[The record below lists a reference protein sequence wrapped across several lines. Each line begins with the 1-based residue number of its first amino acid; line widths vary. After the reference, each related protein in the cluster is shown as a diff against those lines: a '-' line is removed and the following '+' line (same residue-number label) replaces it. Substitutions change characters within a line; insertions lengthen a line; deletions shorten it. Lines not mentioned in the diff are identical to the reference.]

1 MVQNSEEYRGMR
13 PDSADA
19 SRGDEMKMQFTKM
32 QGCGNDY
39 IYFDC
44 LQTPFP
50 ADPAAASRR
59 LSDRHFGIGGD
70 GIVLILPSERAD
82 FRMRIFNADGSEA
95 PMCGN
100 ASRCVGRFV
109 YTHGYTGKT
118 AFTLDT
124 NSGIKQIRIHEDPE
138 IRLSVGVDLGRASFV
153 PEDVPAVLPCPP
165 DAFTVNAEGIA
176 YPAMAVSVGTAHCVI
191 FTGKTVG
198 FPLEETALRV
208 TAAHFPQ
215 GVNTEILLV
224 EKDGITAR
232 VYERGSGETMAC
244 GTGASA
250 SVAAA
255 VKRGLF
261 PFDTPVP
268 VHMPGGT
275 ITVTVAKDYSLLM
288 EGATAEVF
296 TGTVDL

>member
-1 MVQNSEEYRGMR
+1 
-13 PDSADA
+13 
-19 SRGDEMKMQFTKM
+19 MKIQFTKM
-32 QGCGNDY
+32 QGAGNDY

-44 LQTPFP
+44 LHAPFP
-50 ADPAAASRR
+50 TDPAAASRR

-70 GIVLILPSERAD
+70 GIVLILPSDKAD

-109 YTHGYTGKT
+109 YTHGYTKKT
-118 AFTLDT
+118 EFTLDT
-124 NSGIKQIRIHEDPE
+124 NSGIKHVFIHALPDGE
-138 IRLSVGVDLGRASFV
+138 LSVGVDIGRASFV

-165 DAFTVNAEGIA
+165 EEFSVTVGEKTF
-176 YPAMAVSVGTAHCVI
+176 PATAVSVGTAHCVI
-191 FTGKTVG
+191 FTDWVEG
-198 FPLEETALRV
+198 FPLEGTALRV
-208 TAAHFPQ
+208 TAACFPQ
-215 GVNTEILLV
+215 GVNTEILDV
-224 EKDGITAR
+224 TSDGITAR

-255 VKRGLF
+255 VKRGMF

-268 VHMPGGT
+268 VRMPGGT
-275 ITVTVAKDYSLLM
+275 ITVTVAEDYTVLM
-288 EGATAEVF
+288 EGPTAEVF
-296 TGTVDL
+296 TGEVEI